1 MRCRSPTQSMEP
13 GSTAALS
20 LISATETFGVYPVG
34 ALARGGETASA
45 GPARKIP
52 LRMQR
57 WSERASSRIAIEV
70 KPRAGA

>member
-1 MRCRSPTQSMEP
+1 
-13 GSTAALS
+13 
-20 LISATETFGVYPVG
+20 VDPVG

-57 WSERASSRIAIEV
+57 WSETASSRIAIEV